1 MELDVCPENEDPYQ
15 RRVWGCASR
24 LQPRPL
30 PGRNSTALTK
40 QQMNGRMIAQ
50 KLCADCHA
58 VTRHDRSPTAVNA
71 NTAFRDLHK
80 RYPIKMLVDGLSSG
94 TIAGHDEM
102 PAFIFSPSDMV
113 ALLSYIDSFAPT
125 PAKTYVKR

>member
-1 MELDVCPENEDPYQ
+1 MPGK
-15 RRVWGCASR
+15 RRSISKAGLGLCFTLAAMNIA
-24 LQPRPL
+24 
-30 PGRNSTALTK
+30 GANNTALTK
-40 QQMNGRMIAQ
+40 QQMDGRMIAQ

-80 RYPIKMLVDGLSSG
+80 RYPIKMLVDSISSG
-94 TIAGHDEM
+94 MIAGHDEM
-102 PAFIFSPSDMV
+102 PAFIFSQPDMA